1 MDIMADDL
9 KTSHRWTGREADYE
23 TYDLIFDQAINLISN
38 DEKTVG
44 TLLMRII
51 NEWEKDERSVPLPIL
66 AAALDLAQEHAAIRE
81 LTDGLRV
88 TFQEPPADGM
98 PSGGMNG

>member
-1 MDIMADDL
+1 MNADDL
-9 KTSHRWTGREADYE
+9 RSSYRWSNCEEDHAA
-23 TYDLIFDQAINLISN
+23 YDLIFDQAMNLISN

-51 NEWEKDERSVPLPIL
+51 NEWEKDARSIPMPVIS
-66 AAALDLAQEHAAIRE
+66 AALDLAQEHAAIRE

-98 PSGGMNG
+98 PAGGMNG